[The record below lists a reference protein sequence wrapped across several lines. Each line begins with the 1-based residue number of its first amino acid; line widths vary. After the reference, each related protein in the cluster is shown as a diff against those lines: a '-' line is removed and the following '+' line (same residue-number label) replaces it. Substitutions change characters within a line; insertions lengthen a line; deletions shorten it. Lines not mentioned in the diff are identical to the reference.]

1 MVDEV
6 KWDFIDDL
14 VTGTPSGTT
23 DDVDE
28 GDDQLR
34 GLKDVLT
41 KQFTSL
47 GQAAV
52 TLTAA
57 EINALPGDV
66 SALDAAKISTDDY
79 ATNTTGGTVKMRV
92 SGTDLFITNNGNDA

>member
-6 KWDFIDDL
+6 KWQFIDDL
-14 VTGTPSGTT
+14 VTGSPAGDTGNVS
-23 DDVDE
+23 E

-41 KQFTSL
+41 GQFTSL

-52 TLTAA
+52 TLTAS
-57 EINALPGDV
+57 EINDLPGDV
-66 SALDAAKISTDDY
+66 SALDSAKIAADDY

-92 SGTDLFITNNGNDA
+92 DGTDLYITNNGNDA